1 MMSCFIHLVLLLL
14 VLFSKHPMHVLNV
27 FDSMAKGINFGHL
40 LVLGCCRDVATQH
53 LEPAVDLLDPISLA
67 GVSASDFSGHR
78 GRYRVS

>member
-27 FDSMAKGINFGHL
+27 LYSMAKGINFGHL
-40 LVLGCCRDVATQH
+40 FVLGCCRDVAAQH
-53 LEPAVDLLDPISLA
+53 LETAVDLLDSISLA

-78 GRYRVS
+78 RRYRVS